1 MTSSDFVTIVSGMPR
16 SGTSMMMQMLEA
28 GGIPALTDQVAQRTR
43 TISRATMNS
52 SRSRRPNRTAR
63 G

>member
-28 GGIPALTDQVAQRTR
+28 GGIPALTDQVRSGRGQ
-43 TISRATMNS
+43 SR
-52 SRSRRPNRTAR
+52 
-63 G
+63 GLL